1 MRNWNFDSKLIL
13 DSFGGVSLGV
23 SHVMINDTKSL
34 GSPIDNA
41 LMFATKKKFNMD
53 CIDALRTITDACI
66 IIESELIEYFKD
78 ISLKNHIIV
87 VENPRLYFAKAL
99 KLIIE
104 SSNRNR
110 KYIMKDNNIIIG
122 ENVCIGRN
130 CTLEPSIFIDNN
142 VVIGDDVIIKTGAK
156 IRENVIIGNN
166 VVVGENTVI
175 GGQGFGIEKDSDG
188 RNIRIPHIG
197 GVIIGNNVEIGA
209 LASIASGTMEPTIIE
224 DNCFIDDLN
233 HIGHNCK
240 IGTGT
245 MTTAC
250 AQFGGS
256 SSIGANGYIAPNS
269 TIRNGIKLGDNCFVG
284 QTTSVQKSFG
294 DNVSLVGSP
303 AREFERK

>member
-175 GGQGFGIEKDSDG
+175 GGQGFGIEKDS
-188 RNIRIPHIG
+188 
-197 GVIIGNNVEIGA
+197 E
-209 LASIASGTMEPTIIE
+209 TMEPTIIE

-284 QTTSVQKSFG
+284 QATSVQKSFG